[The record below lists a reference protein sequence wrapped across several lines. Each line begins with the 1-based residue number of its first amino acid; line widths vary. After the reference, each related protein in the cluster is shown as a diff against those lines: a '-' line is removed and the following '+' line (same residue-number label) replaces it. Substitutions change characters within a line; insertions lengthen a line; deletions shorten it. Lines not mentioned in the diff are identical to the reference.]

1 MIRHIVAWNFKEG
14 FTEEENLANARKI
27 KLAVEALSTIIPG
40 VISIEVEISLL
51 HSSTHDLMLNGL
63 YENEKS
69 LADYQSHPEHLRVS
83 EFIKQ
88 VTTNRVC
95 LDFFVG

>member
-14 FTEEENLANARKI
+14 SSEEENLANARKI
-27 KLAVEALSTIIPG
+27 KLAVEALGSTIPG

-51 HSSTHDLMLNGL
+51 RSSTHGLMLNGL

-69 LADYQSHPEHLRVS
+69 LADYQVHPDHLRVS

-88 VTTNRVC
+88 VTTDRVC
-95 LDFFVG
+95 LDFFEG